1 MGFIGQAWSM
11 ELGRTSL
18 VLILLLFDARM
29 ELVVVNYSLS
39 LTRVI
44 FICRPCTDTEIRTF
58 IRLVSKRITITLS
71 SFLYPFKLLRSRPT
85 FTRKVS
91 VAYFGK
97 FYQA

>member
-1 MGFIGQAWSM
+1 MVYDDS
-11 ELGRTSL
+11 GRASS

-44 FICRPCTDTEIRTF
+44 FICRPCTDTARQTF

-71 SFLYPFKLLRSRPT
+71 SFPYPFKLLRSRPT
-85 FTRKVS
+85 FARGFS
-91 VAYFGK
+91 I
-97 FYQA
+97 